1 MSRIDDA
8 PSSLSF
14 THRFVPGQAGNT
26 RTLLLLHGTGGNEDS
41 LLQLGR
47 ALAPGAALLSPRGQ
61 VLEQGMPRFFRR
73 FAEGVFDVVDLKAR
87 THDLADFI
95 RAAAREYRLDPAGI
109 TAVGFSNGANIA
121 ASLLLLHPGLVRSA
135 ILFRVML
142 PFEPENIPA
151 LASTRVRLGA
161 GRHDPIIAPEN
172 VSRLAQLLEQAGASV
187 SLDWREAGHQLAPGE
202 IEAAATWLA
211 SGS

>member
-14 THRFVPGQAGNT
+14 THRFQPAQAGDT
-26 RTLLLLHGTGGNEDS
+26 KSLLLLHGTGGNEDS

-47 ALAPGAALLSPRGQ
+47 ALAPGAALLSPRGA
-61 VLEQGMPRFFRR
+61 VLENGMPRFFRR
-73 FAEGVFDVVDLKAR
+73 LAEGVFDIPDLKNR

-95 RAAAREYRLDPAGI
+95 RAAAREYRLDPSGI

-142 PFEPENIPA
+142 PFEPDSVPA
-151 LASTRVRLGA
+151 LPSTRVRLGA
-161 GRHDPIIAPEN
+161 GRHDPIIPAAN
-172 VSRLAQLLEQAGASV
+172 VSRLAQVLEQGGASV
-187 SLDWREAGHQLAPGE
+187 SLDWRDAGHQLAPGE
-202 IEAAATWLA
+202 VEAAAAWLSA
-211 SGS
+211 GS